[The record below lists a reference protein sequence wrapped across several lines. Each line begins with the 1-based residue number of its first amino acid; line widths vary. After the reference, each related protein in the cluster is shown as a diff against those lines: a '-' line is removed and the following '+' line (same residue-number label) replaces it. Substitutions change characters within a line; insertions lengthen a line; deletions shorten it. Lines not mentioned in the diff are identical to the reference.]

1 VVVVVAPETQIIN
14 LAEKMMDRLRL
25 RQKEGTVLGRI
36 QTEDRM
42 EMEELQA
49 IGQPAAADSPQTG
62 PPTAKAPVLELE
74 ENPSQTEAKEEMIST
89 TTLEWTEDLAVA
101 GREWSQDIGVRV
113 VAEDIQEEARAR
125 NKEME
130 QTTKVVVVGHSIP
143 ARNRKIRRES
153 IPVMDTLLL
162 RFFRPIPRHHQH
174 HQ

>member
-1 VVVVVAPETQIIN
+1 MAAPETQIIN

-49 IGQPAAADSPQTG
+49 IGQPAAADSSQTG
-62 PPTAKAPVLELE
+62 PPTAKALAMERE

-89 TTLEWTEDLAVA
+89 TTLEWTGDLEVA
-101 GREWSQDIGVRV
+101 GREWYQDIGVRV

-153 IPVMDTLLL
+153 IPVMDTLPL
-162 RFFRPIPRHHQH
+162 RFFRPIHRHHRH
-174 HQ
+174 HL

>member
-1 VVVVVAPETQIIN
+1 MVAPETQIIN

-130 QTTKVVVVGHSIP
+130 QTTKVVVVVQAAAAVRVG
-143 ARNRKIRRES
+143 ARRAWR
-153 IPVMDTLLL
+153 L
-162 RFFRPIPRHHQH
+162 RLAIG
-174 HQ
+174 